1 LFSGAGGGSK
11 GMNAAQFLTI
21 FISAVFI
28 YNVILSRFLGLCS
41 FIAIS
46 KETRPALA
54 MSLSVMF
61 VTTMSSIITWFIYR
75 FLLIP
80 FNLTYLRTISF
91 ILVIATFVQFV
102 EMVIRKISPPMYRF
116 FGIYLP
122 LITVNCAVL
131 GVAVL
136 NVDMFFVKEKAIP
149 GSFYYSVFQAIC
161 VGLGYTMAMLLMSGI
176 RERLD
181 LCNVPKAVKDF
192 PLAFIIASIMSLS
205 FLGFNG
211 FRF

>member
-1 LFSGAGGGSK
+1 
-11 GMNAAQFLTI
+11 MNIGQFLAI
-21 FISAVFI
+21 LISAVFI
-28 YNVILSRFLGLCS
+28 HNVILSRFLGLCS

-46 KETRPALA
+46 KETKPALA
-54 MSLSVMF
+54 MSFAVMF
-61 VTTMSSIITWFIYR
+61 VITMSSMITWFIYR

-102 EMVIRKISPPMYRF
+102 EMVVRKTSPPLYRL

-136 NVDMFFVKEKAIP
+136 NIDMFFMNGKPVQ
-149 GSFYYSVFQAIC
+149 GSFYYSLFQGIC
-161 VGLGYTMAMLLMSGI
+161 VGLGYMIAMLLMSGI
-176 RERLD
+176 RERLES
-181 LCNVPKAVKDF
+181 CNVPKSVKDF
-192 PLAFIIASIMSLS
+192 PLAFIIAAIMSLS
-205 FLGFNG
+205 FFGFNG

>member
-1 LFSGAGGGSK
+1 
-11 GMNAAQFLTI
+11 MNLAQYLSI

-46 KETRPALA
+46 KETKPAFA
-54 MSLSVMF
+54 MSLAVMF
-61 VTTMSSIITWFIYR
+61 VTTMSSVITWLIYR

-80 FNLTYLRTISF
+80 FNITYLRTISF

-102 EMVIRKISPPMYRF
+102 EMVIKKISPPMYRF

-136 NVDMFFVKEKAIP
+136 NVDMFFINAKAVE
-149 GSFYYSVFQAIC
+149 GSFYYSLFQGIC
-161 VGLGYTMAMLLMSGI
+161 VGLGYTVAMLLMSGI

-181 LCNVPKAVKDF
+181 YCDIPACVKEF
-192 PLAFIIASIMSLS
+192 PLAFIIASIMSMS
-205 FLGFNG
+205 FMGFNG
-211 FRF
+211 FKF